1 LEGKRE
7 ENNNVTGH
15 KNSPSPHIYVL
26 QLRVGPAA
34 FRALRDALVLVGVRD
49 RPLVVKAEQPGFC
62 RYEET
67 DVSSDLST
75 SHTHTKSQLRAH
87 TMRKHKHD
95 A

>member
-1 LEGKRE
+1 
-7 ENNNVTGH
+7 
-15 KNSPSPHIYVL
+15 
-26 QLRVGPAA
+26 
-34 FRALRDALVLVGVRD
+34 VLVGVRD

-87 TMRKHKHD
+87 TMRKHKMTLSFLANLFVERVGGVHSRASGLCSFRGVD
-95 A
+95 HHVH